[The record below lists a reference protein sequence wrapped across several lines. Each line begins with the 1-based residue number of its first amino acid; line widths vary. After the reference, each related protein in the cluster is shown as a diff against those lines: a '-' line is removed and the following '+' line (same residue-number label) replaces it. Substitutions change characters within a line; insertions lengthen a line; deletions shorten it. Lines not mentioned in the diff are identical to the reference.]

1 MAVSVEI
8 PNVGMGVTEATI
20 VNWLKAVGDRVDAG
34 EAIVEI
40 ETAKSTVEV
49 EAPVGGTLSAIL
61 AQVDDEIEV
70 GVAIATIEED

>member
-20 VNWLKAVGDRVDAG
+20 VNWLKNVGDRVEAG
-34 EAIVEI
+34 EAIVEV

-70 GVAIATIEED
+70 GVAIATIEES